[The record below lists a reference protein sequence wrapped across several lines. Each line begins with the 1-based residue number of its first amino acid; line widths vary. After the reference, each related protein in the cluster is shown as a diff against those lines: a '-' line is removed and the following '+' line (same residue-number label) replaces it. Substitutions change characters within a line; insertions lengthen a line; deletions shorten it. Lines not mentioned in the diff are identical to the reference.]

1 MSVLSIFFQSL
12 SAIWKTEQSQYAE
25 KRFASMGMVDKAE
38 KIFFALLLIV
48 SGSF

>member
-1 MSVLSIFFQSL
+1 MENRAKSI
-12 SAIWKTEQSQYAE
+12 AE

-38 KIFFALLLIV
+38 KFFFALLLIV